1 MVLCGVYMCAD
12 LGGGVIYCCGPY
24 GSGVAAMA

>member
-1 MVLCGVYMCAD
+1 MVWYGIVCAD
-12 LGGGVIYCCGPY
+12 LGGGVICCCGPH